1 MNFQDYK
8 IYVLNGVALS
18 ISLTSVETYLRIS
31 LLVLSIAYTIFKLLK
46 NDKNEKS

>member
-1 MNFQDYK
+1 MNLQDYK

-18 ISLTSVETYLRIS
+18 VSLTSVETYLRIS
-31 LLVLSIAYTIFKLLK
+31 LLVLSIAYTIFKLFK

>member
-8 IYVLNGVALS
+8 IYILNGFALS
-18 ISLTSVETYLRIS
+18 VSLTSVETYLRIS
-31 LLVLSIAYTIFKLLK
+31 LLVLSIFYTIFKLLK